1 MTDPALVARVR
12 AEVAAGIDP
21 AALLAVY
28 AEPARRA
35 LLRERVRVAARVP
48 VADAELD
55 AMCAELFGFGPLQP
69 LLDDP
74 EVTDV
79 LVNGPRDIFCER
91 SGRLERVDVAFR
103 GAEDVAELA
112 HRIAGSVGRELTLE
126 RPFVDARMRDG
137 SRANAVIA
145 PIGGPSLSIRKFKR
159 LSVPLRGG
167 APSWVASGLHDD
179 AAALLEA
186 CVRERAS
193 ILVSGA
199 TGSGKSTFLRSLA
212 AAIPDDERLV
222 VIEDTNELVLP
233 HSHVVHLE
241 CVPARDG
248 SGIGIADLVAN
259 ALRMRPDRILV
270 DEVRTRR
277 GTWRVRDRASRSTRD
292 RHPRARR
299 PRSRGQSIGA
309 GDRRDGGH
317 RSRDP
322 VASGRCHGPDART
335 PHAAARVSVAAAGAL
350 AAALAVSCAVFAPF
364 ARRHALPGVH
374 VAHPDVQSLDEI
386 NWRRSLWEWEAL
398 RTGCIVAGAV
408 LSLATPL
415 PLLALL

>member
-1 MTDPALVARVR
+1 VTDPALVARVR

-28 AEPARRA
+28 AARRA

-48 VADAELD
+48 VTDAELD

-79 LVNGPRDIFCER
+79 LVNGPRDVFCER
-91 SGRLERVDVAFR
+91 SGHLERVDVSFR
-103 GAEDVAELA
+103 GTEDVAELA

-159 LSVPLRGG
+159 LSVPLRGP
-167 APSWVASGLHDD
+167 APSWVANGLHDD

-199 TGSGKSTFLRSLA
+199 TGSGKSTLLRSLA
-212 AAIPDDERLV
+212 AAIPDNERLV

-270 DEVRTRR
+270 GEVRTPREASALLEALSTGHEGSLTTIHAGSAAGAIDR
-277 GTWRVRDRASRSTRD
+277 LSLLLARAAELGASAIARHVALGIDILVHVVRDREGQRSVRE
-292 RHPRARR
+292 
-299 PRSRGQSIGA
+299 IGA
-309 GDRRDGGH
+309 MEDTGVVTLWRAGDATVRM
-317 RSRDP
+317 P
-322 VASGRCHGPDART
+322 ARLMQ
-335 PHAAARVSVAAAGAL
+335 RLG
-350 AAALAVSCAVFAPF
+350 
-364 ARRHALPGVH
+364 
-374 VAHPDVQSLDEI
+374 
-386 NWRRSLWEWEAL
+386 
-398 RTGCIVAGAV
+398 
-408 LSLATPL
+408 
-415 PLLALL
+415 

>member
-1 MTDPALVARVR
+1 VTDPALVARVR
-12 AEVAAGIDP
+12 AEVAAGLDP
-21 AALLAVY
+21 AGLLAAY

-35 LLRERVRVAARVP
+35 LLRERVRLAARIP
-48 VADAELD
+48 VSESEIDSI
-55 AMCAELFGFGPLQP
+55 CAELFGFGPLQT

-74 EVTDV
+74 QVTDV

-91 SGRLERVDVAFR
+91 AGRLERVDLAFR
-103 GAEDVAELA
+103 DADDVAEIA

-145 PIGGPSLSIRKFKR
+145 PIGGPSLSIRKFNR
-159 LSVPLRGG
+159 LSIPLRGP

-199 TGSGKSTFLRSLA
+199 TGSGKSTLLRSLA
-212 AAIPDDERLV
+212 AAIPDEERLV

-270 DEVRTRR
+270 GEVRTPREASALLEALSTGHEGSLTTIHAGSAVGAIDR
-277 GTWRVRDRASRSTRD
+277 LALLLARAGELGAAAIARHVAQGIDILVHVIRDRAGTRSVREIAAIEESD
-292 RHPRARR
+292 VVSLWRAGETTVR
-299 PRSRGQSIGA
+299 
-309 GDRRDGGH
+309 
-317 RSRDP
+317 
-322 VASGRCHGPDART
+322 
-335 PHAAARVSVAAAGAL
+335 
-350 AAALAVSCAVFAPF
+350 
-364 ARRHALPGVH
+364 LPG
-374 VAHPDVQSLDEI
+374 
-386 NWRRSLWEWEAL
+386 RL
-398 RTGCIVAGAV
+398 RQRLG
-408 LSLATPL
+408 
-415 PLLALL
+415 

>member
-12 AEVAAGIDP
+12 AEVAVGIDP
-21 AALLAVY
+21 AGLLAAY

-48 VADAELD
+48 VDESEID

-79 LVNGPRDIFCER
+79 LVNGPSDIFCER
-91 SGRLERVDVAFR
+91 AGRLERVDVAFR
-103 GAEDVAELA
+103 GAEDVAEIA

-145 PIGGPSLSIRKFKR
+145 PIGGPSLSIRKFNR
-159 LSVPLRGG
+159 LSVPLRGP

-193 ILVSGA
+193 VLVSGA
-199 TGSGKSTFLRSLA
+199 TGSGKSTLLRSLA

-233 HSHVVHLE
+233 HPHAVHLE

-270 DEVRTRR
+270 GEVRTPREASALLEALSTGHEGSLTTIHAGSAVGAVDR
-277 GTWRVRDRASRSTRD
+277 LALLLARAGELSAAAIARHVAQGIDILVHVVRDRGGTRSVREIAATQESEVVALW
-292 RHPRARR
+292 RAGESTVRMPARLRR
-299 PRSRGQSIGA
+299 RLG
-309 GDRRDGGH
+309 
-317 RSRDP
+317 
-322 VASGRCHGPDART
+322 
-335 PHAAARVSVAAAGAL
+335 
-350 AAALAVSCAVFAPF
+350 
-364 ARRHALPGVH
+364 
-374 VAHPDVQSLDEI
+374 
-386 NWRRSLWEWEAL
+386 
-398 RTGCIVAGAV
+398 
-408 LSLATPL
+408 
-415 PLLALL
+415 

>member
-1 MTDPALVARVR
+1 MTDPVLVARVR
-12 AEVAAGIDP
+12 AEVAVGIDP
-21 AALLAVY
+21 AGLLAIY

-35 LLRERVRVAARVP
+35 ILRERVRAAARVA
-48 VADAELD
+48 VAETELD
-55 AMCAELFGFGPLQP
+55 AICAELFGFGPLQP

-91 SGRLERVDVAFR
+91 AGRLERVDVAFR
-103 GAEDVAELA
+103 STDEVAELA

-145 PIGGPSLSIRKFKR
+145 PIGGPSLSIRKFNR
-159 LSVPLRGG
+159 LSIPVRGPE
-167 APSWVASGLHDD
+167 PSWVASGLHDD

-186 CVRERAS
+186 CVSERAS

-241 CVPARDG
+241 CVPAREG

-270 DEVRTRR
+270 GEVRTPREASALLEALSTGHEGSLTTIHAGSAAGAIDR
-277 GTWRVRDRASRSTRD
+277 LTLLLARAGELGAAAIGRHVAQGIDIVVHVVRDRGGSRSVREI
-292 RHPRARR
+292 A
-299 PRSRGQSIGA
+299 A
-309 GDRRDGGH
+309 LEDGGVVTLWQKGE
-317 RSRDP
+317 RSVRM
-322 VASGRCHGPDART
+322 
-335 PHAAARVSVAAAGAL
+335 AAR
-350 AAALAVSCAVFAPF
+350 
-364 ARRHALPGVH
+364 
-374 VAHPDVQSLDEI
+374 
-386 NWRRSLWEWEAL
+386 L
-398 RTGCIVAGAV
+398 RERLG
-408 LSLATPL
+408 
-415 PLLALL
+415 

>member
-21 AALLAVY
+21 AGLLAAY

-35 LLRERVRVAARVP
+35 LLRERVRLAARIP
-48 VADAELD
+48 ITESELD
-55 AMCAELFGFGPLQP
+55 SICAELFGFGPLQG

-74 EVTDV
+74 QVTDV
-79 LVNGPRDIFCER
+79 LVNGPHDIFCER
-91 SGRLERVDVAFR
+91 SGRLERVDLSFR
-103 GAEDVAELA
+103 DAEDVAEIA

-145 PIGGPSLSIRKFKR
+145 PIGGPSLSIRKFNR
-159 LSVPLRGG
+159 LSIPLRGP

-199 TGSGKSTFLRSLA
+199 TGSGKSTLLRSLA
-212 AAIPDDERLV
+212 SAIPDEERLV

-233 HSHVVHLE
+233 HPHVVHLE

-270 DEVRTRR
+270 GEVRTPRE
-277 GTWRVRDRASRSTRD
+277 AS
-292 RHPRARR
+292 
-299 PRSRGQSIGA
+299 
-309 GDRRDGGH
+309 
-317 RSRDP
+317 
-322 VASGRCHGPDART
+322 
-335 PHAAARVSVAAAGAL
+335 AL
-350 AAALAVSCAVFAPF
+350 L
-364 ARRHALPGVH
+364 
-374 VAHPDVQSLDEI
+374 
-386 NWRRSLWEWEAL
+386 EAL
-398 RTGCIVAGAV
+398 STGHEGSLTTIHAGSAGG
-408 LSLATPL
+408 AIDR
-415 PLLALL
+415 LALLLARAGELGAAAIARHVAQGIDILVHVGRDRGGARSVREIAAIEDTDVMTLWRAGDVAVRMPNRLLQRLG

>member
-1 MTDPALVARVR
+1 MTDAALVARVR
-12 AEVAAGIDP
+12 AEVATGIDP
-21 AALLAVY
+21 AGLLAAY

-35 LLRERVRVAARVP
+35 LLRERVRVAARMP
-48 VADAELD
+48 VADSDLD

-91 SGRLERVDVAFR
+91 AGRLERVEVAFR
-103 GAEDVAELA
+103 GADDVAELA
-112 HRIAGSVGRELTLE
+112 YRIAASVGRELTLE

-145 PIGGPSLSIRKFKR
+145 PIGGPSLSIRKFNR
-159 LSVPLRGG
+159 RSIPLRGP
-167 APSWVASGLHDD
+167 APAWVASGLHDD

-193 ILVSGA
+193 VLVSGA
-199 TGSGKSTFLRSLA
+199 TGSGKSTLLRSLA

-270 DEVRTRR
+270 GEVRTPRE
-277 GTWRVRDRASRSTRD
+277 ASALLEALSTG
-292 RHPRARR
+292 HEG
-299 PRSRGQSIGA
+299 SLTTIHA
-309 GDRRDGGH
+309 G
-317 RSRDP
+317 S
-322 VASGRCHGPDART
+322 ASGAIDRLELLLARAGELDAR
-335 PHAAARVSVAAAGAL
+335 AIARHVAQGIDVL
-350 AAALAVSCAVFAPF
+350 
-364 ARRHALPGVH
+364 VH
-374 VAHPDVQSLDEI
+374 VARDRSGKRSVREIAAVEESEVVPLWRPGDETV
-386 NWRRSLWEWEAL
+386 RMPVRL
-398 RTGCIVAGAV
+398 RQRLG
-408 LSLATPL
+408 
-415 PLLALL
+415 

>member
-1 MTDPALVARVR
+1 MMDPALVARVR

-21 AALLAVY
+21 ASMLAAY
-28 AEPARRA
+28 AEPGRRA
-35 LLRERVRVAARVP
+35 LLRERVRLAARIP
-48 VADAELD
+48 LSEADVD
-55 AMCAELFGFGPLQP
+55 SICAELFGFGPLQP
-69 LLDDP
+69 LLDDAH
-74 EVTDV
+74 VTDV

-91 SGRLERVDVAFR
+91 SGRLERVDLAFR
-103 GAEDVAELA
+103 NADDVAEIA

-145 PIGGPSLSIRKFKR
+145 PIGGPSLSIRKFNR
-159 LSVPLRGG
+159 LSIPLRGP
-167 APSWVASGLHDD
+167 APSWVASGLHVD

-199 TGSGKSTFLRSLA
+199 TGSGKSTLLRSLA

-233 HSHVVHLE
+233 HPHVVHLE

-270 DEVRTRR
+270 GEVRTPREASALLEALSTGHEGSLTTIHAGSAVGALDR
-277 GTWRVRDRASRSTRD
+277 LALLLARAGELGADAIARHVAQGIDVLVHVVRDRGGIRSVREIAAVEDRD
-292 RHPRARR
+292 VVGLWR
-299 PRSRGQSIGA
+299 A
-309 GDRRDGGH
+309 GDATVRM
-317 RSRDP
+317 P
-322 VASGRCHGPDART
+322 AR
-335 PHAAARVSVAAAGAL
+335 
-350 AAALAVSCAVFAPF
+350 
-364 ARRHALPGVH
+364 
-374 VAHPDVQSLDEI
+374 
-386 NWRRSLWEWEAL
+386 L
-398 RTGCIVAGAV
+398 RQRLT
-408 LSLATPL
+408 
-415 PLLALL
+415 

>member
-1 MTDPALVARVR
+1 MIDPALIARVR

-35 LLRERVRVAARVP
+35 LLRERVRLAARVP
-48 VADAELD
+48 LAEAELD

-103 GAEDVAELA
+103 DIEDVAGLA
-112 HRIAGSVGRELTLE
+112 HRIAASVGRELTLE

-145 PIGGPSLSIRKFKR
+145 PIGGPSLSIRKFNR
-159 LSVPLRGG
+159 LSVPLRGP

-186 CVRERAS
+186 CVRDRAS

-199 TGSGKSTFLRSLA
+199 TGSGKSTLLRSLA

-222 VIEDTNELVLP
+222 VIEDTSELVLP

-248 SGIGIADLVAN
+248 SGVGIAELVAN

-270 DEVRTRR
+270 GEVRTPREASALLEALSTGHEGSLTTIHAGSAVGAIDR
-277 GTWRVRDRASRSTRD
+277 LALLLARAGELGTAAITRHVAEGIDLLVHVVRDR
-292 RHPRARR
+292 
-299 PRSRGQSIGA
+299 
-309 GDRRDGGH
+309 
-317 RSRDP
+317 
-322 VASGRCHGPDART
+322 SGRRSVREIAAMEESGVVPLWRT
-335 PHAAARVSVAAAGAL
+335 GDVAARMPV
-350 AAALAVSCAVFAPF
+350 
-364 ARRHALPGVH
+364 R
-374 VAHPDVQSLDEI
+374 
-386 NWRRSLWEWEAL
+386 L
-398 RTGCIVAGAV
+398 RQRLG
-408 LSLATPL
+408 
-415 PLLALL
+415 

>member
-1 MTDPALVARVR
+1 VTDPALVSRVR

-28 AEPARRA
+28 AEPGRRA
-35 LLRERVRVAARVP
+35 LLRERVRLAARVP
-48 VADAELD
+48 IAEAELD

-79 LVNGPRDIFCER
+79 LVNGPRDVFCER
-91 SGRLERVDVAFR
+91 SGRLERVDVTFR

-145 PIGGPSLSIRKFKR
+145 PIGGPSLSIRKFNR
-159 LSVPLRGG
+159 RSVPLRGP

-199 TGSGKSTFLRSLA
+199 TGSGKSTLLRSLA
-212 AAIPDDERLV
+212 ASIPDDERLV

-270 DEVRTRR
+270 GEVRTPREASALLEALSTGHDGSLTTIHAGSAAGAIDR
-277 GTWRVRDRASRSTRD
+277 LALLLARAGELGAAAIARHVSQGVDILAHVIRDRAGI
-292 RHPRARR
+292 RAVREIAAVEDGSVTTLWRAGEVAVRMPAHLRR
-299 PRSRGQSIGA
+299 RLG
-309 GDRRDGGH
+309 
-317 RSRDP
+317 
-322 VASGRCHGPDART
+322 
-335 PHAAARVSVAAAGAL
+335 
-350 AAALAVSCAVFAPF
+350 
-364 ARRHALPGVH
+364 
-374 VAHPDVQSLDEI
+374 
-386 NWRRSLWEWEAL
+386 
-398 RTGCIVAGAV
+398 
-408 LSLATPL
+408 
-415 PLLALL
+415 